1 VTPDRRSR
9 PDRIEL
15 RGLVLRGQH
24 GVFDHERVEGQ
35 DFVVDVTL
43 ELDTTMAAWS
53 DELSDTV
60 DYGALALFIAAI
72 VGGEPVHLLET
83 LADRIATAC
92 LADIRVGSVEVAV
105 HKPHAPIPLTFDDVV
120 VSIHRSRPPAPDPA

>member
-1 VTPDRRSR
+1 VTGDRRAR
-9 PDRIEL
+9 RDRIEL
-15 RGLVLRGQH
+15 RGLVVRGYH
-24 GVFDHERVEGQ
+24 GVFDHERAEGQ

-43 ELDTTMAAWS
+43 ELDTTIAAWS
-53 DELSDTV
+53 DELADTV

-92 LADIRVGSVEVAV
+92 LADNRVGSVEVAV

-120 VSIHRSRPPAPDPA
+120 VSIRRSRPPEPA